1 MAELQ
6 PDPVLWAVRG
16 IGAVAG
22 AAVSLIYLLPKS
34 RHEAA
39 SRFLTGTV
47 CGLVFGG
54 PTGLWVVERLGISG
68 LVSGAEVLLTGSAAA
83 SLMAWWALGAAV
95 RISRRYGQK

>member
-6 PDPVLWAVRG
+6 PDPVFWAARG

-39 SRFLTGTV
+39 SRFLTGMV

-54 PTGLWVVERLGISG
+54 PTGLWVVERLGLSG
-68 LVSGAEVLLTGSAAA
+68 RVSGAEVLLTGSAAA